1 VLGVFHPD
9 EPAGKD
15 HLLTLGV
22 DTTIAGDAPM
32 AEFVGALHELGP
44 VLQTIDRSPR
54 VDAAIPVTGRGNLLV
69 VSGPR
74 GGGITEVAVGLAD
87 ALGRRGGSVVLVDAH
102 DSAPAVAGRLGLG
115 LEPNLRSAVDA
126 LNYGL
131 GDLDAAIVRVPT
143 TVTFGVVAG
152 FPSPVAAAQVT
163 ASEVG
168 AVAVALCERHDAVVV
183 DVDASSPI
191 GRALLPESMAII
203 GVATASPVGVVRAV
217 GWVADVRAQVRAT
230 PIHIVVNRAP
240 GARYRREEIRAEVSR
255 TVVPSS
261 LTWVPDD
268 RAVDDAAWD
277 GDLLRRGPF
286 RNAMGALAAVAVP
299 EPSGRA
305 RSRRARRG
313 R

>member
-1 VLGVFHPD
+1 
-9 EPAGKD
+9 
-15 HLLTLGV
+15 
-22 DTTIAGDAPM
+22 
-32 AEFVGALHELGP
+32 
-44 VLQTIDRSPR
+44 
-54 VDAAIPVTGRGNLLV
+54 
-69 VSGPR
+69 
-74 GGGITEVAVGLAD
+74 
-87 ALGRRGGSVVLVDAH
+87 
-102 DSAPAVAGRLGLG
+102 VAGRLGLG

-131 GDLDAAIVRVPT
+131 GDLDAAIVRVPAA
-143 TVTFGVVAG
+143 VTFGVVAG

-217 GWVADVRAQVRAT
+217 GWVADVRAQVRTT
-230 PIHIVVNRAP
+230 PIHVVVNRAP

-261 LTWVPDD
+261 FTWVPDD

-277 GDLLRRGPF
+277 GDLPGRGPF
-286 RNAMGALAAVAVP
+286 RTAMGALAAVTVP